1 MATIQGSYFSMII
14 FFVIAFCSIINSTNA
29 RLTWKRLIVVD
40 QSGEGQYRKIQDA
53 IDAVPNNN
61 VDSTLILVKPGTYKE
76 KVTVPEDK
84 PFIILSGRN
93 AFNTTVTWDDNG
105 DIHTSPTL
113 SNTYGE
119 GAQAVALRVSSDRAE
134 FYACRIISY
143 QDTLL
148 DERGSHFYS
157 NCYIEGGT
165 DFICGNAASVFQK
178 CTIHSVSH
186 HNGAITAQ
194 RRTKSEENTGFYF
207 IDCKVTGIKSC
218 TLGRPWGPYSR
229 VVFIGTY
236 MSNAVNPHGWDD
248 WGKSTTHSSVYY
260 GEYKCYG
267 PGANREK
274 RVGWSQSLTKH
285 EATNVVTKAVTSV
298 KSRVRV

>member
-1 MATIQGSYFSMII
+1 
-14 FFVIAFCSIINSTNA
+14 N
-29 RLTWKRLIVVD
+29 
-40 QSGEGQYRKIQDA
+40 
-53 IDAVPNNN
+53 P
-61 VDSTLILVKPGTYKE
+61 
-76 KVTVPEDK
+76 
-84 PFIILSGRN
+84 
-93 AFNTTVTWDDNG
+93 
-105 DIHTSPTL
+105 
-113 SNTYGE
+113 YGE

-178 CTIHSVSH
+178 CTIHSVSY

-194 RRTKSEENTGFYF
+194 RRTKQEENTGFYF

-236 MSNAVNPHGWDD
+236 I
-248 WGKSTTHSSVYY
+248 SVYY

-267 PGANREK
+267 PGANRAK